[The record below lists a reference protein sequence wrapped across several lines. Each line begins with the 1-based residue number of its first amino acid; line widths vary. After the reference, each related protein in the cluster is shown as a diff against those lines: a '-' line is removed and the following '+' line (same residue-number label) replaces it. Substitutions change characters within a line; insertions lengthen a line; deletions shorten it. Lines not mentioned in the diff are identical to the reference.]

1 MVARRQPVIDRPI
14 EDAVDLID
22 HLIPL
27 LKKQFGNE
35 VSNVY
40 FGDIGVYLPSHFLG
54 PRKDQRAILALSPGL
69 DAPLEDG
76 RTAAA
81 TYRLITVDIIGLVNI
96 TAEFEASPEEAF
108 GERRLALLMRKVRTF
123 LEQQKN
129 INLDGRVQYLDVGAI
144 RWNWM
149 QRDKLAIRGAA
160 LEVTARVRVSRQ
172 KTQ

>member
-1 MVARRQPVIDRPI
+1 MVTRRQPVIGRPI

-27 LKKQFGNE
+27 LKKQFSND

-40 FGDIGVYLPSHFLG
+40 FGDLGVYLPSHFLG
-54 PRKDQRAILALSPGL
+54 PRKEQRAVLALSPGI
-69 DAPLEDG
+69 DMPEVDG

-81 TYRLITVDIIGLVNI
+81 SYRLITIDIIGLVNI
-96 TAEFEASPEEAF
+96 TSEFEASPDEAF
-108 GERRLALLMRKVRTF
+108 GERRLALLMRKIRTF

-129 INLDGRVQYLDVGAI
+129 VNLDGRVQYLEVGAI
-144 RWNWM
+144 RWTWT
-149 QRDKLAIRGAA
+149 QREKLALRGAA
-160 LEVTARVRVSRQ
+160 LELTARVRVSRQ